1 MKNIRTKARS
11 GLNQRYV
18 KKLIFYICLVLLPS
32 IQFALCYVYVNL
44 NSFILAFQKYT
55 AKEGALGYT
64 VTFANFEN
72 FKTAWEIVK
81 ESSYMLKNSMLMF
94 VCKVGVGITLA
105 LIFSFYI
112 YKKYPMSGLFRVV
125 LFMPQIVSAVVFSLF
140 FKYIVTDVYIYV
152 AKEFFQQTEAIGLL
166 SSPETSLATTIFY
179 NLWISFGVNVLLFS
193 GGMSAIDPSIV
204 ESAELDGT
212 NLIQEFIHI
221 TIPMIWP
228 TLVSFLILAV
238 TGVFTDQMN
247 LFTLFGNGASELSSF
262 GYYLYINASN
272 ADILPNA
279 NGVDYS
285 ILSALGLMLTIVI
298 FPTTLL
304 IRHLLNR
311 FGPSEE

>member
-1 MKNIRTKARS
+1 MKNTRTEAKS
-11 GLNQRYV
+11 GFNQRYV
-18 KKLIFYICLVLLPS
+18 KKFIFYVCLVLLPS

-55 AKEGALGYT
+55 ANEGALGYT

-72 FKTAWEIVK
+72 FKTAWEIIK

-105 LIFSFYI
+105 LLFSFYI
-112 YKKYPMSGLFRVV
+112 YKKYVMSGLFRVI
-125 LFMPQIVSAVVFSLF
+125 LFMPQIISAVVFSLL

-152 AKEFFQQTEAIGLL
+152 AQEYFQATDVIGLL
-166 SSPETSLATTIFY
+166 NNPETSLATTIFY
-179 NLWISFGVNVLLFS
+179 NLWIGFGVNVLLFS
-193 GGMSAIDPSIV
+193 GGMSAIDQSLV

-212 NLIQEFIHI
+212 NLIQEFVYI
-221 TIPMIWP
+221 TVPMIWP

-247 LFTLFGNGASELSSF
+247 LFTLFGNGANELSSF

-272 ADILPNA
+272 ADILPNS

-285 ILSALGLMLTIVI
+285 ILSALGLMLTIVL

-304 IRHLLNR
+304 IRNLLNR
-311 FGPSEE
+311 FGPSED